1 MTSKSSDV
9 QSISIEFGHCV
20 NVCFIFAEQF
30 DDVVVSFVA
39 GEMKRGPIIER
50 LMVDKCW
57 IAVLS
62 FFYELFGFVILSF
75 FAVLS

>member
-9 QSISIEFGHCV
+9 QSISIEFSYCV
-20 NVCFIFAEQF
+20 NICFIFAEQF

-50 LMVDKCW
+50 LMVD
-57 IAVLS
+57 
-62 FFYELFGFVILSF
+62 
-75 FAVLS
+75 